1 MTHSSGTEPYDDEGG
16 ADGDDRRR
24 VDDDE
29 NDVGA
34 RGDDDG
40 RRRRP
45 TRADADED
53 GMLSSSNGI
62 DAFVDPIFGT
72 RSAPAASPPS
82 LRGPRRRRSK
92 QTADGRRGE
101 GEQVADEEA
110 RGSERSVDWLAV
122 ARAGGGRRDE
132 RLKRAGGG
140 GGRSDNVGG
149 CCARSR

>member
-1 MTHSSGTEPYDDEGG
+1 VVARERDAPLQLELDADELASGTHSSGTEPYDDEGG

-29 NDVGA
+29 NEVGA

-53 GMLSSSNGI
+53 GMPSSSNGV

-82 LRGPRRRRSK
+82 LRGPRRRRSE

-110 RGSERSVDWLAV
+110 RGSERSVDSVGWLW
-122 ARAGGGRRDE
+122 
-132 RLKRAGGG
+132 
-140 GGRSDNVGG
+140 
-149 CCARSR
+149 